1 MTGPGDVKV
10 KQTYNGETVENTLDI
25 DIVSLIAQDDEYTAD
40 LGQALMM
47 PVLNNDKFMINGDK
61 ANAMIEI
68 LQAPINGQATI
79 GEGADGA
86 QDTIK
91 YGQNEGLD
99 NYSFDELK
107 YKVTLGEETSEATVK
122 INIHKNAYAS
132 RVIDFLPAP
141 GQFTN
146 QLSKSNSAEGTLGT

>member
-1 MTGPGDVKV
+1 
-10 KQTYNGETVENTLDI
+10 
-25 DIVSLIAQDDEYTAD
+25 
-40 LGQALMM
+40 
-47 PVLNNDKFMINGDK
+47 
-61 ANAMIEI
+61 MIEI

-79 GEGADGA
+79 VEGADGE

-91 YGQNEGLD
+91 YVQNEGLD

-146 QLSKSNSAEGTLGT
+146 QLSKSNSAEGTLGTKGGTLSLGSFGGYVIYGFDQPIMNNPKTPMGLTSPSRATHS